1 MKKYLIAFSAVL
13 SLLSLSGCSS
23 GDDFKDD
30 AVLISKTGVLNE
42 QESSDKNNGTHVID
56 VAVGE
61 KTYLRSV
68 SLNLSDVQY
77 LGNRVT
83 VVGVMN
89 DDDNV
94 LEVTGVSVLEVL
106 VKKQEEASLSTYKNT
121 DLGFEVKYYTNWE
134 LKEWQNSDVE
144 FKNSETAQSFKISQS
159 PYEYVPQI
167 SDEGTADT
175 PLEAFFIGKFQNQKF
190 PGENKIGT
198 DELAAF
204 KMENEDY
211 EIYYL
216 YRNGLIYELSILKVT
231 GQNDLVYN
239 EMLGSFRFVGFTA
252 EDILATDVADASM
265 PEEEITVAAIDADD
279 NEKEFTSFASLPYF
293 FTASYPADWYY
304 SGVSGGSD
312 SNVRHHYGFSDESV
326 TAENELIAMDVIVA
340 MPNGGQK
347 VTLGDVAATKFIEG
361 ERISFYLESEGQKYK
376 VSGLKDY
383 EKVIILMAESIKPVT
398 Q

>member
-1 MKKYLIAFSAVL
+1 MKKYLIAFGAVL

-23 GDDFKDD
+23 GDDFKDE
-30 AVLISKTGVLNE
+30 AELISRTGVLNE
-42 QESSDKNNGTHVID
+42 QESGDANAGTHVLD

-68 SLNLSDVQY
+68 NLNLSDVQY

-89 DDDNV
+89 SEDNV

-106 VKKQEEASLSTYKNT
+106 VKKQEEAELSTYKNT
-121 DLGFEVKYYTNWE
+121 DLGFEIAYYTNWE

-144 FKNSETAQSFKISQS
+144 FKNSETGQSFKISQS

-167 SDEGTADT
+167 SDEGTSDT
-175 PLEAFFIGKFQNQKF
+175 PLEAFFVGKFPNQKF
-190 PGENKIGT
+190 PGENKIGK

-211 EIYYL
+211 AVYYL
-216 YRNGLIYELSILKVT
+216 YRNGLIYELTMLKVT

-252 EDILATDVADASM
+252 EDNLEADVADASV
-265 PEEEITVAAIDADD
+265 PEEEAVTALDGDD
-279 NEKEFTSFASLPYF
+279 SETELTSFASLPYF

-304 SGVSGGSD
+304 SGVNGGSD
-312 SNVRHHYGFSDESV
+312 SNIRHHYGFSDESV

-340 MPNGGQK
+340 IPSGGQK
-347 VTLGDVAATKFIEG
+347 VTLGDVAATKFVEG

-383 EKVIILMAESIKPVT
+383 EEIIILMAKSIKPVN